1 MVEFLLG
8 GLVVGKGI
16 ARKVGQVR
24 AGNIAEEELKWLRS
38 GKPLSA
44 RLPLRPAL
52 IALIRKYLDQDECQ
66 YRGRAKSE
74 DWLLQCSA
82 GRLVLDHKRPLNQGG
97 HNTLDNFQF
106 LCTRHNSSKGDDT
119 EQAFFVRMRELRDS
133 RARDLRDKL
142 TAKLKRE
149 AILKANKERT
159 AHAKAIAKQVKGG
172 AAPARKPRPSG
183 KTGGFLGGLF
193 G

>member
-1 MVEFLLG
+1 MVDFLLG
-8 GLVVGKGI
+8 GLVVKGI
-16 ARKVGQVR
+16 ARKVGQNR
-24 AGNIAEEELKWLRS
+24 AGNIAGEELKWLQS

-52 IALIRKYLDQDECQ
+52 IALIRKYLGQDECQ
-66 YRGRAKSE
+66 YRGRAKGE

-106 LCTRHNSSKGDDT
+106 LCTRHNSSKGDDA
-119 EQAFFVRMRELRDS
+119 EQAFFVRMRELRD
-133 RARDLRDKL
+133 RKARELRDKL
-142 TAKLKRE
+142 TAKQKRE
-149 AILKANKERT
+149 AIQKATKERISQ
-159 AHAKAIAKQVKGG
+159 AKAIAKQVKGG
-172 AAPARKPRPSG
+172 AAPARKPRPPG
-183 KTGGFLGGLF
+183 KTGGFLAGLF